1 MACFNLLALVN
12 NIAMNM
18 LVQISLWVSVFN
30 SFGNIS
36 KSSTGTSCDKEL
48 SCQVHIGY
56 IILHSQTQCTKVSIS
71 ATSPHHLLFACLV
84 LFCVLIVAILMAM
97 NFFSFFFLS
106 DPFSCHHLGSHLHLL
121 LSLWSR
127 LLVCLFLANWHML
140 FLLLYASPTT
150 SFTGEVSGSS
160 FLWAV
165 FVIPLSMYHWT
176 LQSVIVIPALREYLL
191 EVKPLLTLHAC

>member
-1 MACFNLLALVN
+1 MPGPYWLHHFTFPDAMHKGFHFCHIPTSLV
-12 NIAMNM
+12 I
-18 LVQISLWVSVFN
+18 
-30 SFGNIS
+30 
-36 KSSTGTSCDKEL
+36 
-48 SCQVHIGY
+48 
-56 IILHSQTQCTKVSIS
+56 
-71 ATSPHHLLFACLV
+71 CL
-84 LFCVLIVAILMAM
+84 
-97 NFFSFFFLS
+97 FSFVLCFDSCHPNGYEFFFFLFLS